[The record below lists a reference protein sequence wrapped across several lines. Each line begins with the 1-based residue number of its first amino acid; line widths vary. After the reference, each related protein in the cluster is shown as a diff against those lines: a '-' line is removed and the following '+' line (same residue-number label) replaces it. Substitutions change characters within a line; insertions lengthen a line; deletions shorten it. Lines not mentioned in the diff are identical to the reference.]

1 MSLILDNSVTMA
13 WVFPEETTREIEDVF
28 SRIEYS
34 GALVPALW
42 HIEVANVLQ
51 TAIRKGRR
59 DAAFRDKT
67 FAELAV
73 LPIDL
78 DDGTHPNI
86 WSTIARLAERHD
98 LTVYDAIYLELAMR
112 RGLSL
117 ATLDGDLRDAA
128 TREGVS
134 LLGL

>member
-1 MSLILDNSVTMA
+1 MA
-13 WVFPEETTREIEDVF
+13 WVFPEEKTHEIENVF
-28 SRIEYS
+28 SQIEHS
-34 GALVPALW
+34 GAIVPALW

-51 TAIRKGRR
+51 TAIRKGKR

-73 LPIDL
+73 LPIDQ
-78 DDGTHPNI
+78 DNEMQPNI
-86 WSTIARLAERHD
+86 WSTIARLAERHS
-98 LTVYDAIYLELAMR
+98 LSVYDAVYLELAMR

-117 ATLDGDLRDAA
+117 ATLDEDLRAAA

-134 LLGL
+134 LLGF